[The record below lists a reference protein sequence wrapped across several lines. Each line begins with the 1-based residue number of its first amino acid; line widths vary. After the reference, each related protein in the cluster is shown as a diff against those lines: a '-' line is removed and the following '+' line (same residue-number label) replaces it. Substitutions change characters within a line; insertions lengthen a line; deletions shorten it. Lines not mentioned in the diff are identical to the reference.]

1 MNVDLPSDQVEF
13 SILSPSEVKDL
24 KQQLLN
30 TVAAALISEPRPSVT
45 NASFVRITTLCK
57 RIAFYDPEFVL
68 KLALYVRDD
77 LNIRSTANYLIAMAS
92 NIKECQPYVRKYFKA
107 SIRLPSDW
115 LEVAAFFLALPD
127 KTLKGSALPTCLRKA
142 MIEKF
147 PDFDAYQLGKYN
159 KERTI
164 KRKQKKLRETGK
176 EDKRSGG
183 KPPLTIKQ
191 MIRQLHLSHP
201 NTSVMCILGKK
212 YPMTIEEF
220 RNSGLPGVFDHTKAG
235 TRMKLPTPETW
246 ETLVS
251 EKGNK
256 ASTWE
261 ELIEHKKLPFMAM
274 LRNLRNLIY
283 TGVLPR
289 YHRWVQNK
297 LSSEQTVANSRQFP
311 FRFFS
316 AYEIIPKNLEHFKQ
330 LIQEANKG
338 STDDKSTEGAKRRTR
353 KKPILPAVMP
363 PASVFD
369 DYRRALDNSVKLAT
383 THNVSPIKGATVVFC
398 NVSKGSDA
406 SCSGARGLGSSVR
419 TIQDIGYLLG
429 LMCKYV
435 CEECDFRIYSS
446 TSAKHPTTSHLGVE
460 LADGTILDNMKHV
473 AEKAKELGEADSG
486 FPFEYLE
493 SLISQKKKID
503 NLLVLS
509 HLPVRPSD
517 ADGNST
523 RLSNLL
529 SKYRQEVHAEL
540 LFVSVDL
547 SGSGRANIGQDEA
560 HPYDI
565 QITGFSEQILR
576 FIAER
581 GDNNQLQYVEHIDEA
596 KKVAAAAGD
605 EAEVSPWWR
614 WLDTYG
620 QAQAEPVIYPNITAS
635 GEWRECRVFISSTFL
650 DMHAERDCLTRI
662 VFPEL
667 KERLKKRKV
676 KLVEVDLRWGI
687 TEEESQHGKSIE
699 LCLSEVARC
708 RPFFIGMLGERYGWA
723 PKKYD
728 IESRDPAL
736 DWVRSYP
743 AGRSITELEMQLAAL
758 SDPASATGSFFYLRD
773 KQFIRDV
780 PQDLRKYFIESDAAQ
795 KEKLRELRERI
806 SSSGLPVCNYAVK
819 WRGFEEGKAMVD
831 GLEEFSARVFDDLW
845 SAIDASFPEE
855 APSTDEDEIERSYHQ
870 AFVSDR
876 TYRFEGRNEQLEVL
890 NKFALG
896 DRGKLAVVSG
906 TPGEGKSSLM
916 AAFANQLAA
925 NNSTVFVLSHFI
937 GASPGSSDV
946 RHTLRRMCNELKL
959 AFGLADEVPE
969 DFNELVAAF
978 SSFLDQASY
987 KGRVV
992 IVLDALNQLDDAV
1005 HRAQSLDWLPTE
1017 LPCKFVV
1024 STLEGK
1030 CLDVLRQR
1038 KGALE
1043 IKMTPLSL
1051 AERTSLVSN
1060 TLLEYHK
1067 KLDERPMNNQMRV
1080 LLRKAD
1086 AGKPLYL
1093 TVACEELRVFGV
1105 YEKVSDKIKDLGMN
1119 ISKLFDSVLQ
1129 RLEGD
1134 HGKELVESCLGL
1146 IACSRGGLAEDEVV
1160 DLLSAGSAMSSTAW
1174 NRLYRS
1180 LAPFLKPAGEGS
1192 ERILNLFHE
1201 QLVHAVEKRY
1211 IKKGKAKQ
1219 QLHRRLAQ
1227 YFHRRADPNTNGAWE
1242 NSDDVR
1248 AISELPFHLT
1258 HGAMWTELSAVLG
1271 SLRFIEIKCQHGL
1284 TYDLI
1289 EDLVEACKDSVEN
1302 PNRVALREFLTFVK
1316 GSSHVLAE
1324 SAALTYQQAANQPDA
1339 SGPAKAAKSVMAS
1352 KSSFLPSKWI
1362 KWVNKPQKSDFC
1374 KMNFSGFSDAITAA
1388 SFSPD
1393 GSMLACAS
1401 KDCSVKLFNAHSGLE
1416 LATFTGHSNW
1426 VVAVNF
1432 SPDGRQLISAAWD
1445 DTLKLWDTYTLTEIT
1460 TLEGHVRR
1468 VNDCVFS
1475 HDGQYILSASWD
1487 CTMILWNPSEPK
1499 PKRYFRGHNKPVH
1512 ACCFSADDR
1521 MVASGSWDGTI
1532 RIYQTENANIVFTLT
1547 GHTASVRSVAFSP
1560 GGKHLVS
1567 AGRDNT
1573 IILWDAQAGKL
1584 ITKLTNHSRPVNSV
1598 AFSEDGKHLVSC
1610 SDDGTVKVWDANL
1623 GKEKQVV
1630 AIPAGYINT
1639 LAFNPVDTTKVA
1651 TGSSECHV
1659 AVWDIAE
1666 GKELRRMEGHTR
1678 AVNWVDY
1685 SADGRCIASCADEG
1699 IVFLWDAETG
1709 NLVRK
1714 WEAHR
1719 HPINCVAFSTVAGDN
1734 RVATCADDFS
1744 IKIWNFDTAE
1754 LLFELK
1760 GHDSSVRSLAWDS
1773 NGKMLASAARDR
1785 TMRVWD
1791 SRNGNCIQTRVGHKD
1806 WLNSVAFSPDGKHL
1820 VSGSWDYNLKLWSL
1834 RKEAE
1839 DATLSGHD
1847 GSICMVRYMPSGKH
1861 IISCSYDGQI
1871 KVWDAE
1877 SATEITTL
1885 QGHKQ
1890 RINAIA
1896 ISNDGR
1902 FVASA
1907 SDDATIKI
1915 WDPLASTELYTLVGH
1930 SDSVRKV
1937 AFSPKSKLIASASD
1951 DGTVKIWDAGIGKTE
1966 DDFGSYGSSS
1976 LFADETPAETGSK
1989 VKHARVPLVG
1999 HTSQIND
2006 ISLSSDFASMLTASD
2021 DGTCA
2026 FWDLGSGRKVRTM
2039 KHKDEAY
2046 AIRSASFSSDNNLA
2060 VTASDEG
2067 SVYLWDM
2074 RAKKRQSILSLSS
2087 ADQRAHTGPAT
2098 SCSFSSTGATV
2109 ATAGWDHVVRVWDVR
2124 SGKLGKEIRSH
2135 SDWVNSCRYASSAPT
2150 LVTGGWDRAAF
2161 VYSRDRLDSPI
2172 ALLGHGDFIT
2182 DSVLSADGSLA
2193 ATSCSDGTVKVWS
2206 ATSGSQLAAFDNHS
2220 DRVNKVVFHLNF
2232 LASAGTSGV
2241 HIWNPHN
2248 AGAGLLS
2255 QFHPQ
2260 SPATALAANTFDNQT
2275 HLVAGDR
2282 IGNVYVVRTKQ
2293 G

>member
-1 MNVDLPSDQVEF
+1 MSADLPADQIAF
-13 SILSPSEVKDL
+13 SILSPAEVKEL

-30 TVAAALISEPRPSVT
+30 TVAAALINEPRPSVK
-45 NASFVRITTLCK
+45 NPSFVKITNLCK
-57 RIAFYDPEFVL
+57 KIAFYDPEFVL

-92 NIKECQPYVRKYFKA
+92 NIKECQPHVRKYFKA

-127 KTLKGSALPTCLRKA
+127 KTLKGNALPTCLRKA
-142 MIEKF
+142 MIDKF

-164 KRKQKKLRETGK
+164 KRKQKKLRETGR
-176 EDKRSGG
+176 EDTRSGG

-283 TGVLPR
+283 TGVQPK

-297 LSSEQTVANSRQFP
+297 LANEQTVTNSRQFP

-316 AYEIIPKNLEHFKQ
+316 AYEIIPKNLDHFKQ
-330 LIQEANKG
+330 MIQEANKG
-338 STDDKSTEGAKRRTR
+338 STDDKSTEGQKRRTR

-369 DYRRALDNSVKLAT
+369 DYRRALDNAVKLAT
-383 THNVSPIKGATVVFC
+383 THNVSPIKGSTAVFC
-398 NVSKGSDA
+398 NVSKDSEG

-446 TSAKHPTTSHLGVE
+446 ASDKQPSTAHLAVE
-460 LADGTILDNMKHV
+460 LAEGTILDNMKHV
-473 AEKAKELGEADSG
+473 AEKAKELGPADAG

-493 SLISQKKKID
+493 TLISQKKRID

-509 HLPVRPSD
+509 HKPVRPSD
-517 ADGNST
+517 ADGDSN

-529 SKYRQEVHAEL
+529 SKYRQEVHPEL

-547 SGSGRANIGQDEA
+547 SGTGRANIGQDEA

-596 KKVAAAAGD
+596 KKIHATASD
-605 EAEVSPWWR
+605 EIDVSPWWR
-614 WLDTYG
+614 WLETYG
-620 QAQAEPVIYPNITAS
+620 QEQAAPVVYPNITQGGA
-635 GEWRECRVFISSTFL
+635 WRECRVFISSTFL

-676 KLVEVDLRWGI
+676 NLIEVDLRWGI
-687 TEEESQHGKSIE
+687 TEEESQTGKAME
-699 LCLSEVARC
+699 LCLSEVERC

-728 IESRDPAL
+728 VSDDPRF
-736 DWVRSYP
+736 DWVRAYP
-743 AGRSITELEMQLAAL
+743 AGRSITELEMHLAAL
-758 SDPASATGSFFYLRD
+758 SNPAGAYGSFFYLRD

-780 PQDLRKYFIESDAAQ
+780 PNDVRKYFVEADTAQ
-795 KEKLRELRERI
+795 KEKLRDLRERI
-806 SSSGLPVCNYAVK
+806 SSSGLPVFNYSVK
-819 WRGFEEGKAMVD
+819 WRGVEEGKAMVD
-831 GLEEFSARVFDDLW
+831 GLDAFGAQVFDDLW
-845 SAIDASFPEE
+845 NAISAQYPEE
-855 APSTDEDEIERSYHQ
+855 ESLDDEVEVERSYHQ
-870 AFVSDR
+870 AFVADR
-876 TYRFEGRNEQLEVL
+876 TQRFIGRKEQLEWL
-890 NKFALG
+890 NKFASG
-896 DRGKLAVVSG
+896 DRGKLAVISG
-906 TPGEGKSSLM
+906 TPGDGKSSLA
-916 AAFANQLAA
+916 AAFAQQYAKA
-925 NNSTVFVLSHFI
+925 NSNVFVLSHFI
-937 GASPGSSDV
+937 GASPNSTDI
-946 RHTLRRMCNELKL
+946 RHTLHRLCTELKL
-959 AFGLADEVPE
+959 AFSIDDEVPE
-969 DFNELVAAF
+969 EFNELLSAF
-978 SSFLDQASY
+978 ASFLDQASY
-987 KGRVV
+987 KGRVLV
-992 IVLDALNQLDDAV
+992 VLDAVNQLDDAV
-1005 HRAQSLDWLPTE
+1005 HRAQSLDWLPLD
-1017 LPCKFVV
+1017 LPCKFVI

-1030 CLDVLRQR
+1030 CLEVLRQR
-1038 KGALE
+1038 KGVHE
-1043 IKMTPLSL
+1043 VKMTPLSVT
-1051 AERTSLVSN
+1051 ERGDLVRD

-1105 YEKVSDKIKDLGMN
+1105 YEKVSDKIKDMGLN
-1119 ISKLFDSVLQ
+1119 VAKLFDGVLQ

-1134 HGKELVESCLGL
+1134 HGKELIEGCLGL
-1146 IACSRGGLAEDEVV
+1146 IACSRGGLAENEVV
-1160 DLLSAGSAMSSTAW
+1160 DLLSVNAHLSPTSWS
-1174 NRLYRS
+1174 RLYRS
-1180 LAPFLKPAGEGS
+1180 LAPFLKPAGEGHA
-1192 ERILNLFHE
+1192 RILNLFHE
-1201 QLVHAVEKRY
+1201 QLLHAVEKRY
-1211 IKKGKAKQ
+1211 LKKGKARQ

-1227 YFHRRADPNTNGAWE
+1227 YFFARADPNTNGTWVGG
-1242 NSDDVR
+1242 DDVR
-1248 AISELPFHLT
+1248 SISELPYHLVHGGMWSELLNVLKDLRFVELKCT
-1258 HGAMWTELSAVLG
+1258 HGMT
-1271 SLRFIEIKCQHGL
+1271 F
-1284 TYDLI
+1284 DLV
-1289 EDLVEACKDSVEN
+1289 EDLVEACRDTVDN
-1302 PNRVALREFLTFVK
+1302 PHRAVLREFLTFIK

-1324 SAALTYQQAANQPDA
+1324 NPALTFQQASNQPDA
-1339 SGPAKAAKSVMAS
+1339 SAAAKAAKTMLAS
-1352 KSSFLPSKWI
+1352 RNQNLPSQWI
-1362 KWVNKPQKSDFC
+1362 KWINKSQKSDFC
-1374 KMNFSGFSDAITAA
+1374 KMNLSGFPDSITAA
-1388 SFSPD
+1388 AFSPD
-1393 GSMLACAS
+1393 GKLLACAS
-1401 KDCSVKLFNAHSGLE
+1401 KDCSVKLFNAHTGLE

-1432 SPDGRQLISAAWD
+1432 SPDGRQLVSAAWD
-1445 DTLKLWDTYTLTEIT
+1445 DTLKVWDTYTLTEVA
-1460 TLEGHVRR
+1460 TLEGHARR

-1475 HDGQYILSASWD
+1475 NDGQYILSASWD
-1487 CTMILWNPSEPK
+1487 CTMILWNPSETK
-1499 PKRYFRGHNKPVH
+1499 PKRTFRGHNKPVH
-1512 ACCFSADDR
+1512 SCCFSADDKLC
-1521 MVASGSWDGTI
+1521 ASGSWDGTI
-1532 RIYQTENANIVFTLT
+1532 RVYQTENANIVFTLS
-1547 GHTASVRSVAFSP
+1547 GHTASVHSVAFSP

-1567 AGRDNT
+1567 AARDNT

-1598 AFSEDGKHLVSC
+1598 AFSDDGKHLVSA
-1610 SDDGTVKVWDANL
+1610 SDDGTVKLWDASL

-1630 AIPAGYINT
+1630 NIPSGFINA
-1639 LAFNPVDTTKVA
+1639 LSFNPQDSTKVA

-1678 AVNWVDY
+1678 AINWVDY
-1685 SADGRCIASCADEG
+1685 SGDGTMIVSCSDEG
-1699 IVFLWDAETG
+1699 MIFLWNAETG
-1709 NLVRK
+1709 DVVRK
-1714 WEAHR
+1714 IEAHR
-1719 HPINCVAFSTVAGDN
+1719 HPINCVAFSPVAGDN
-1734 RVATCADDFS
+1734 RFATCSDDFS
-1744 IKIWNFDTAE
+1744 IKIWSSDSGE

-1760 GHDSSVRSLAWDS
+1760 GHDSSVRSVAWDL
-1773 NGKMLASAARDR
+1773 NGKMIASAARDR
-1785 TMRVWD
+1785 SLRVWD
-1791 SRNGNCIQTRVGHKD
+1791 SRNGNCIMTRLGHKD
-1806 WLNSVAFSPDGKHL
+1806 WLNSVAFSPDGKKL
-1820 VSGSWDYNLKLWSL
+1820 VTGSWDYNLKIWNM
-1834 RKEAE
+1834 RKEGE
-1839 DATLSGHD
+1839 EATLSGHD

-1861 IISCSYDGQI
+1861 IISSSYDGQL

-1915 WDPLASTELYTLVGH
+1915 WDPLASTELFTFVGH

-1937 AFSPKSKLIASASD
+1937 AFSPKTKLIASASD
-1951 DGTVKIWDAGIGKTE
+1951 DGTVKVWDAGIGKAE
-1966 DDFGSYGSSS
+1966 DDFGSFGSSY
-1976 LFADETPAETGSK
+1976 FADESKPAESTAN
-1989 VKHARVPLVG
+1989 VKRGQVTLSG

-2006 ISLSSDFASMLTASD
+2006 IALSSDFSSMLTASD
-2021 DGTCA
+2021 DGSCA
-2026 FWDLGSGRKVRTM
+2026 LWDLVSSRKVRTL
-2039 KHKDEAY
+2039 KHQNEAFS
-2046 AIRSASFSSDNNLA
+2046 IRSCSLSGDDNLC

-2074 RAKKRQSILSLSS
+2074 RAKKRSLVFSLSPKDPRS
-2087 ADQRAHTGPAT
+2087 HNGPVT
-2098 SCSFSSTGATV
+2098 SCSFSSNGATV
-2109 ATAGWDHVVRVWDVR
+2109 ATAGWDNVVRVWDVR
-2124 SGKLGKEIRSH
+2124 SGKIGKELRRH
-2135 SDWVNSCRYASSAPT
+2135 SDWVNSCRYATNAPSMIS
-2150 LVTGGWDRAAF
+2150 GGWDRAAF
-2161 VYSRDRLDSPI
+2161 IYSRDRIDNPI
-2172 ALLGHGDFIT
+2172 PLAGHADFVT
-2182 DSVLSADGSLA
+2182 DCCLSADGSLA
-2193 ATSCSDGTVKVWS
+2193 ATACSDGTVKVWNS
-2206 ATSGSQLAAFDNHS
+2206 ASGTETATFENVS
-2220 DRVNKVVFHLNF
+2220 DRINKVAFHQNYLM
-2232 LASAGTSGV
+2232 SAGSTGLKLWS
-2241 HIWNPHN
+2241 PAN
-2248 AGAGLLS
+2248 ADAELVS
-2255 QFHPQ
+2255 EFFTQ
-2260 SPATALAANTFDNQT
+2260 SSATALSATTFNNTS
-2275 HLVAGDR
+2275 HIAVGDR
-2282 IGNVYVVRTKQ
+2282 IGNVYMLKLKQ
-2293 G
+2293 C